1 MEQLSHFYRQVME
14 SINLQIDEHG
24 NAMYMDHDG
33 PMPFLV
39 SDGRKKFAI
48 IHPTRASLQRQDP
61 TKQWAFHPLCE
72 SVVRGQSP
80 MLKAL
85 RQGCMARLEVSIGM
99 LMVQLLELAADTD
112 KHSKISAKGLDL
124 LRHIPKADVE
134 TVERMGKILNVLN
147 GEDRKFINFYVKQ
160 GGEVRG
166 QQAQR
171 STIVTFPF
179 VKEFANVERRIYSV
193 DLRKKDMETIPALFD
208 WLFPGSQDINTYSAG
223 SSSAV
228 APYFHSLMT
237 AYVNVAKRIN
247 QVCEIFKKH
256 LEPEV
261 RIQLDFAEQLDNLI
275 VFRDAMPPM
284 NGNDGEVTHHSGS
297 AAERVQQN
305 VEKQTLAMPPAPT
318 PVAAPA
324 AVAAPAGQQ
333 PYYQTLQHAAALA
346 PKQPDNY
353 PAISAPSLGKSL
365 NAASDVTGVR
375 PGNDDNKAAE
385 WDAVVQMRTNPVYA
399 YNAGY
404 AAIPIPMP
412 WLKDQPQQP
421 MHPAAMYQQQ
431 MLLQQQQMQLQMAQ
445 QAATG
450 YPAGYPAG
458 MQPGQTYGGHSGI

>member
-1 MEQLSHFYRQVME
+1 MEQLSQFYRQVME

-24 NAMYMDHDG
+24 NAMYIGHDG

-48 IHPTRASLQRQDP
+48 IHPTRESLRLQDP

-85 RQGCMARLEVSIGM
+85 RQGCMARLEMSIGM
-99 LMVQLLELAADTD
+99 LMVQLLELAADTE

-179 VKEFANVERRIYSV
+179 AKEFTNAERRIYTV

-237 AYVNVAKRIN
+237 AYVSVAKRIN
-247 QVCEIFKKH
+247 QVYDIFKKH

-261 RIQLDFAEQLDNLI
+261 HIQLDFADQLDNLI

-305 VEKQTLAMPPAPT
+305 VEKQTLAMP
-318 PVAAPA
+318 AAPA
-324 AVAAPAGQQ
+324 PARRGRRSVSPLPSCATASCWSAASASAAIWPAACTTAWHADSTLRARHCPPFCSTTMSIPACRMAILSGFRYARSASPTTVWRWSVPAPAR
-333 PYYQTLQHAAALA
+333 
-346 PKQPDNY
+346 
-353 PAISAPSLGKSL
+353 PA
-365 NAASDVTGVR
+365 
-375 PGNDDNKAAE
+375 
-385 WDAVVQMRTNPVYA
+385 
-399 YNAGY
+399 
-404 AAIPIPMP
+404 
-412 WLKDQPQQP
+412 
-421 MHPAAMYQQQ
+421 
-431 MLLQQQQMQLQMAQ
+431 
-445 QAATG
+445 
-450 YPAGYPAG
+450 
-458 MQPGQTYGGHSGI
+458 